1 MKKIAIFV
9 PTIKSGGAEKQAVLL
24 AKLLSRKYLVSFV
37 VFYGEVAPSK
47 TNEDI
52 LSQSLSMKTYFL
64 KGNYW
69 KKTKEFIRIIKRE
82 QIDIAFNYLTFC
94 DTYGAIIEKIAGVS
108 TIYNGIRN
116 SRLPK
121 TKLFF
126 ERLCHNF
133 ISSGT
138 IFNCYSGAEY
148 FKQKNFNADKCIVVQ
163 NCFPNIADPI
173 TRNKKEDIVTIITI
187 GRFVKQKDYETS
199 IKAISLLKQKGLPFR
214 YIIIGYGDFYNDIK
228 KWISDY
234 ALQYDITVLLNPK
247 NVQEI
252 LRSSDIYLSSSIFE
266 GTSNS
271 IMEAM
276 NWSIPVVATNVGD
289 NEYLVENGHNGFLRP
304 IGDAEGL
311 AKSLACLIES
321 IKKRNEMGQNGN
333 HLLREHFSEEL
344 FEQRYIEIIEDR

>member
-24 AKLLSRKYLVSFV
+24 AKVLSKKYLVSFV
-37 VFYGEVAPSK
+37 VFYGEVTPAK

-52 LSQSLSMKTYFL
+52 LRQSLSIKIYYL

-69 KKTKEFIRIIKRE
+69 RKTKEFIRIIKRE
-82 QIDIAFNYLTFC
+82 RIDLAFNYLTFC

-121 TKLFF
+121 VKLFF
-126 ERLCHNF
+126 ERLCHNY

-138 IFNCYSGAEY
+138 IFNCYSGAEH
-148 FKQKNFNADKCIVVQ
+148 FKQKKINADKCIVVQ
-163 NCFPNIADPI
+163 NCFPNIAEPI
-173 TRNKKEDIVTIITI
+173 TRNKKDIVTIITI
-187 GRFVKQKDYETS
+187 GRFVEQKDYETS
-199 IKAISLLKQKGLPFR
+199 IKAISLLKKKGLSFR
-214 YIIIGYGDFYNDIK
+214 YIIIGYGELYNDIIN
-228 KWISDY
+228 WISDY
-234 ALQYDITVLLNPK
+234 ALQDDVTVLLNPK

-289 NEYLVENGHNGFLRP
+289 NEYLVENGYNGFLRP

-311 AKSLACLIES
+311 AKSLGCLIES
-321 IKKRNEMGQNGN
+321 VEKRNEMGQNGN
-333 HLLREHFSEEL
+333 RLLKEKFSEEL
-344 FEQRYIEIIEDR
+344 FEQRYIEIIEGR